1 MSLPALT
8 VKILGD
14 ASSYQQALRDAQR
27 QTSDFASTISSA
39 MRTTGG
45 VLSGVVTA
53 PLTAIGGGGMGLA
66 NAVELEMS
74 RVEGL
79 VGIAGNIVAQ
89 WRDQLPS
96 IGEAV
101 GKSGLELSQ
110 ALFYITSAGLRG
122 QTAID
127 ALTMSAKA
135 SVAGLGETLKVAD
148 AVTSAINAYQKTG
161 MTAAMATDILTAAV
175 REGKLEAA
183 SLAPIMGRV
192 LPIASAMKVDF
203 AEVAGAIAVM
213 SRVGAKA
220 AEGSVAIQAFLSGLM
235 KPSKKGQAA
244 MKGVGLEF
252 EDLRNMVQKPG
263 GLIAAMRLLDEKF
276 GDNEEALAAVVPNIR
291 SLRGVLNVLSQDAK
305 IVDSVMGGVR
315 NSVGDT
321 DKAFEVSARTASVQ
335 LDIAMVRVRNT
346 LSAVGRT
353 VAEVLIPMIQ
363 KGSLFVTRLRD
374 AWIALDP
381 EVKRTV
387 VQFGL
392 LAAAVGPVLVVLG
405 GLFPLLM
412 TGVNLIVT
420 PFVRLL
426 TVLPTILGGITLLAA
441 GYYFL
446 SDGIVSVSAYLW
458 EQIQAWSDILIVGGL
473 VALAVV
479 SIYSAMKILWS
490 VLVTL
495 KLVQAAQVA
504 LWTAQTAAV
513 TTYYLAIGY
522 LMVHVYALVA
532 LIKIY
537 NAMAWTQMI
546 VTKGL
551 TIAFNFLRIA
561 TIANKV
567 AALAVEAAYVAQL
580 VIFGAAVVAY
590 YTMSAAVSFLTVVWN
605 AFSASQVG
613 QLLIWIAVKIAVI
626 AATVVVAVFNVVMAA
641 ASVAGA
647 TLSAVLLVLKIAVVA
662 LAAAVFLFISA
673 AVVSFI
679 IATANAAVALYS
691 ALTNVV
697 SLSGPIAYIGSLF
710 GEWWTILVKVF
721 DLLKGG
727 NMEGAWAVFSAGARL
742 AIEQVKALWTPLW
755 AFIGEGFGAI
765 WDYVIAIWEAEFDLR
780 VSKPLTLAARALETP
795 NRLLGWSD
803 RATEEEKTREALAK
817 ARKSAARSM
826 LEARFGVSLGGA
838 TGPDTSGTGGGGDW
852 GSADAGAGDWGGK
865 PINVPGRITWND
877 PVDSQ
882 AVKDARKALNDLVGQ
897 IAMDDMLKGTWMDF
911 DTWTKVGKASDM
923 VGNQIE
929 ENISNPIATATKEL
943 QKFDAAL
950 YGSAEGMAR
959 LADYRARMTFVP
971 PTSAVGK
978 GDVFAPGIVGAGGG
992 APGIGVDGEAQPVLE
1007 QIRDLLK
1014 EKRKEVT
1021 ILGAEIL

>member
-45 VLSGVVTA
+45 VLSGIVTG

-244 MKGVGLEF
+244 LKGVGLEF
-252 EDLRNMVQKPG
+252 EDLRNMVQNPG

-412 TGVNLIVT
+412 KGVNLIVT

-426 TVLPTILGGITLLAA
+426 TVLPTILGGITLLAV

-446 SDGIVSVSAYLW
+446 SDGIVSVSDYLW

-522 LMVHVYALVA
+522 LMAHVYALVA

-755 AFIGEGFGAI
+755 SFLSQGFEAVWQYVLAV
-765 WDYVIAIWEAEFDLR
+765 WDADFNLKMEQARMTMAGVAGVF
-780 VSKPLTLAARALETP
+780 VSSRRIEQERQMRENLANSQKMA
-795 NRLLGWSD
+795 
-803 RATEEEKTREALAK
+803 AK
-817 ARKSAARSM
+817 AMLSAQFDPTSK
-826 LEARFGVSLGGA
+826 GGIK
-838 TGPDTSGTGGGGDW
+838 W
-852 GSADAGAGDWGGK
+852 
-865 PINVPGRITWND
+865 RD
-877 PVDSQ
+877 PTETQ
-882 AVKDARKALNDLVGQ
+882 GVKDARKALNDLVGQ

>member
-39 MRTTGG
+39 MRTAGG

-235 KPSKKGQAA
+235 KPSKKGVGAL
-244 MKGVGLEF
+244 KSVGLEF
-252 EDLRNMVQKPG
+252 EDLREMVKKPG

-353 VAEVLIPMIQ
+353 VAAVLIPWVQ
-363 KGSLFVTRLRD
+363 KGIVYVSMLRD
-374 AWIALDP
+374 AWVAMDP
-381 EVKRTV
+381 EVRKTV
-387 VQFGL
+387 VIFGM
-392 LAAAVGPVLVVLG
+392 LAAAAGPVLMMLG

-412 TGVNLIVT
+412 TGVGLVT
-420 PFVRLL
+420 TPLTLL
-426 TVLPTILGGITLLAA
+426 VTLLPTMIGGVTLAVA
-441 GYYFL
+441 GYLLL
-446 SDGIVSVSAYLW
+446 SDVLVDVGMYLW
-458 EQIQAWSDILIVGGL
+458 EQVQAWSGVLIAIGAVVGVALVAYSAMRVLWTIL
-473 VALAVV
+473 VALRVVQVAQIALWLVYKAVLASVAVV
-479 SIYSAMKILWS
+479 TFLWNTS
-490 VLVTL
+490 MGLSLVTMVLV
-495 KLVQAAQVA
+495 KL
-504 LWTAQTAAV
+504 
-513 TTYYLAIGY
+513 
-522 LMVHVYALVA
+522 
-532 LIKIY
+532 
-537 NAMAWTQMI
+537 
-546 VTKGL
+546 
-551 TIAFNFLRIA
+551 A
-561 TIANKV
+561 TIAWNVILGILVGTILVVKTAIHLLTTAV
-567 AALAVEAAYVAQL
+567 GLAKLAFLALY
-580 VIFGAAVVAY
+580 
-590 YTMSAAVSFLTVVWN
+590 
-605 AFSASQVG
+605 
-613 QLLIWIAVKIAVI
+613 
-626 AATVVVAVFNVVMAA
+626 
-641 ASVAGA
+641 
-647 TLSAVLLVLKIAVVA
+647 AVLLFFVGSVVFAGIMATVSAVG
-662 LAAAVFLFISA
+662 
-673 AVVSFI
+673 
-679 IATANAAVALYS
+679 ALYT
-691 ALTNVV
+691 ALTSVV
-697 SLSGPIAYIGSLF
+697 DLGGPISYIGGLF

-755 AFIGEGFGAI
+755 SFLSQGFEAVWQYVLAV
-765 WDYVIAIWEAEFDLR
+765 WDADFNLKMEQARMTMAGVAGVF
-780 VSKPLTLAARALETP
+780 VSSKRM
-795 NRLLGWSD
+795 
-803 RATEEEKTREALAK
+803 EEERAMRENLANAQKMAAK
-817 ARKSAARSM
+817 AM
-826 LEARFGVSLGGA
+826 LNAQFDPTSKGGI
-838 TGPDTSGTGGGGDW
+838 
-852 GSADAGAGDWGGK
+852 K
-865 PINVPGRITWND
+865 WND
-877 PVDSQ
+877 PAESQ
-882 AVKDARKALNDLVGQ
+882 GVKDARKALADTMTQ
-897 IAMDDMLKGTWMDF
+897 IAMDDMTKGTWLDF
-911 DTWTKVGKASDM
+911 DTWSKVSAGTKM
-923 VGNQIE
+923 VGDQID
-929 ENISNPIATATKEL
+929 ENIKNPIAMATKEV

-950 YGSAEGMAR
+950 VGSSEAIAR
-959 LADYRARMTFVP
+959 LYAYRQAIAFVP

-978 GDVFAPGIVGAGGG
+978 SDGFAPGIVGAGGG
-992 APGIGVDGEAQPVLE
+992 AAGLGAPDETTPILE

-1014 EKRKEVT
+1014 EKGKEVT

>member
-39 MRTTGG
+39 MRTTGA
-45 VLSGVVTA
+45 VISGIVTG
-53 PLTAIGGGGMGLA
+53 PLTAIGGTGMGMA

-74 RVEGL
+74 RVEGI

-148 AVTSAINAYQKTG
+148 AVTSAINAYQRTG
-161 MTAAMATDILTAAV
+161 MSAAMATDILTAAV

-235 KPSKKGQAA
+235 KPSKKGVGAL
-244 MKGVGLEF
+244 KSVGLEF
-252 EDLRNMVQKPG
+252 EDLREMVKKPG

-305 IVDSVMGGVR
+305 IVDSVMSGVR

-335 LDIAMVRVRNT
+335 LDMAMVRVRNT

-353 VAEVLIPMIQ
+353 VAAVLIPWVQ
-363 KGSLFVTRLRD
+363 KGSVYVGMLRD
-374 AWIALDP
+374 AWVAMDP
-381 EVKRTV
+381 EVRKTV
-387 VQFGL
+387 VIFGM
-392 LAAAVGPVLVVLG
+392 LAAAAGPVLLMLG

-412 TGVNLIVT
+412 TGVGLVT
-420 PFVRLL
+420 TPLTLL
-426 TVLPTILGGITLLAA
+426 VTLLPTMVGGLTLAVA
-441 GYYFL
+441 GYLLL
-446 SDGIVSVSAYLW
+446 SDVLVDVGMYLW
-458 EQIQAWSDILIVGGL
+458 EQVQAWSGVLIAIGAVVGVALVAYSALRVLWTIL
-473 VALAVV
+473 VALRVVQVAQIALWLVYKAVLASVAVV
-479 SIYSAMKILWS
+479 TFLWNTS
-490 VLVTL
+490 MGLSLVTMVLV
-495 KLVQAAQVA
+495 KL
-504 LWTAQTAAV
+504 
-513 TTYYLAIGY
+513 
-522 LMVHVYALVA
+522 
-532 LIKIY
+532 
-537 NAMAWTQMI
+537 
-546 VTKGL
+546 
-551 TIAFNFLRIA
+551 A
-561 TIANKV
+561 TIAWNVILGILVGTIMVVKTAIHLLTTAV
-567 AALAVEAAYVAQL
+567 GLAKLAFLALY
-580 VIFGAAVVAY
+580 
-590 YTMSAAVSFLTVVWN
+590 
-605 AFSASQVG
+605 
-613 QLLIWIAVKIAVI
+613 
-626 AATVVVAVFNVVMAA
+626 
-641 ASVAGA
+641 
-647 TLSAVLLVLKIAVVA
+647 AVLLFFVGSVVFAGIMATVSAVG
-662 LAAAVFLFISA
+662 
-673 AVVSFI
+673 
-679 IATANAAVALYS
+679 ALYT
-691 ALTNVV
+691 ALTSVV
-697 SLSGPIAYIGSLF
+697 DLGGPISYIGGLF

-727 NMEGAWAVFSAGARL
+727 NMEGAWAVFSAGAKL

-755 AFIGEGFGAI
+755 SFISQGFEAV
-765 WDYVIAIWEAEFDLR
+765 WDYVMAIWEAEFDLR
-780 VSKPLTLAARALETP
+780 VSKPLTAAARALEAP
-795 NRLLGWSD
+795 NRWLGWSD
-803 RATEEEKTREALAK
+803 RAAEEEKLREDLAK
-817 ARKSAARSM
+817 NRKTAARAA
-826 LEARFGVSLGGA
+826 LEARFGSQ
-838 TGPDTSGTGGGGDW
+838 T
-852 GSADAGAGDWGGK
+852 AGDWGG
-865 PINVPGRITWND
+865 VPVGMEGQIRWTD
-877 PVDSQ
+877 PTETQ
-882 AVKDARKALNDLVGQ
+882 GVKDARKALNDLVGQ

-929 ENISNPIATATKEL
+929 ENISNPIAMATKEL